1 MKRGRKYT
9 AAALFWGLSVV
20 GAAAESFTCVDAE
33 NQTVSR
39 VLGGQAAQLSQ
50 APYQAVF
57 KAAGGLCGG
66 SFIGAGHV
74 LTAAHCLYGGNGRA
88 VEASEIKLQQ
98 GAVTLDSLDALRFAV
113 RRVHIAPGYD
123 PSRYDHDIAI
133 LELAQEAPVMFEDLA
148 TPATPGLERRLTRTG
163 SCVQASG
170 FGESVAGSG
179 AATKRLQI
187 VDMNLVDQ
195 AVCAGTLPS
204 GQSLSSGMLC
214 AGLPEGGKD
223 TCRGDSGGAL
233 VVDTGGGVVP
243 WLQVGVVSW
252 GVGACGRAGY
262 YGVYTRVSASMDWI
276 EQVMEGR
283 L

>member
-1 MKRGRKYT
+1 MMRGKKC
-9 AAALFWGLSVV
+9 AAAVMFWGLSVV
-20 GAAAESFTCVDAE
+20 GAAAESFTCVDAD
-33 NQTVSR
+33 NQAVSR

-50 APYQAVF
+50 VPYQAAF
-57 KAAGGLCGG
+57 KAAGGFCGG
-66 SFIGAGHV
+66 SFIGPGHV
-74 LTAAHCLYGGNGRA
+74 LTAAHCLYDGNGRA
-88 VEASEIKLQQ
+88 ASASEIELQQ
-98 GAVTLDSLDALRFAV
+98 GSVTLDGPDARRFAV
-113 RRVHIAPGYD
+113 RRIHIAPGYD
-123 PSRYDHDIAI
+123 PGRYDHDIAI
-133 LELAQEAPVMFEDLA
+133 LELAQEAQVMFDDLA

-187 VDMNLVDQ
+187 VDMNLVEQ
-195 AVCAGTLPS
+195 AACARTLPS
-204 GQSLSSGMLC
+204 GQSLNSGMLC

-262 YGVYTRVSASMDWI
+262 YGVYTRVSAYLDWI